1 VIVLAAVESQPPPE
15 KNPALGR
22 NPHFCYC
29 RIEPFGDFFG
39 NDTTRTP
46 DPIRPTRRGPDPN
59 RRTATK
65 GILSGGVGHHLQPRQ
80 TFLNTFVDSRTTAVT
95 DVA

>member
-1 VIVLAAVESQPPPE
+1 MIVLAAVESQPPPE

-46 DPIRPTRRGPDPN
+46 DPIRPTRRSPDPN

-65 GILSGGVGHHLQPRQ
+65 GILSGGGGTPLAASADLLKHLCGQS
-80 TFLNTFVDSRTTAVT
+80 NYSSD
-95 DVA
+95 